1 MKTKSKALLLALCAV
16 LFVVASVLTTLAF
29 LTSTDYVD
37 NVFTVGNVKLENDLG
52 HGIDEADVDENGI
65 REYKEDGTTPKDR
78 VQTNTYKLQPG
89 KTYLKDPTI
98 HVASSSDPCFLFVKV
113 ENGIADI
120 EAATDTT
127 EGGYKNIENQ
137 MAALG
142 WKKVTDD
149 TIVDGVY
156 AYIGTVA
163 DAADLVAV
171 AGGEDIKVFDAFK
184 IAGNVDGTTLDLYKN
199 AHIVVTAY
207 AVQAEGFSPTSCVD
221 VITAA
226 FPALVK
232 TAD

>member
-16 LFVVASVLTTLAF
+16 LLVVASVLTTLAF
-29 LTSTDYVD
+29 LTDTDKVD
-37 NVFTVGNVKLENDLG
+37 NVFTVGNVKLENELG

-65 REYKEDGTTPKDR
+65 LEYKEDGTTLKDR

-89 KTYLKDPTI
+89 KTYFKDPTI

-120 EAATDTT
+120 EAATDTA
-127 EGGYKNIENQ
+127 EGGYKNIEDQ

-156 AYIGTVA
+156 AYIGTGA

-171 AGGEDIKVFDAFK
+171 EGGDDIEVFEQFK
-184 IAGNVDGTTLDLYKN
+184 IDGTVDGTTLDLYKN

-207 AVQAEGFSPTSCVD
+207 AVQAEGFSPVSYVD